1 MAFAGSPHL
10 PPCLPPDHDVATQH
24 RAKLPV
30 IAAVNGPIMSATG
43 VHCSAFGPAITA
55 CGTAAAV
62 LHDVGQEIFIDSR
75 QIPTARAD
83 PVRCDAVP
91 AEHPEPRLSGW
102 KVHSAQPAGRSLL
115 MPQQSTDPSWASRLS
130 SPSPRDANTSSPAAA
145 VPASVGPA
153 ELPELSDPATAGR
166 TRWGRRSRSSGPSE
180 SGRTGSSRRS
190 TATRRTELG
199 VRRPHIAQ
207 MPDDRREQ
215 AISAIADL
223 LVVQLEREA
232 QRPATSAT
240 GRGRVAGG
248 NMRQEEV
255 P

>member
-1 MAFAGSPHL
+1 LFRLRGQPSPL
-10 PPCLPPDHDVATQH
+10 VARRRPFCTMWVKRSSLAPPD
-24 RAKLPV
+24 
-30 IAAVNGPIMSATG
+30 
-43 VHCSAFGPAITA
+43 
-55 CGTAAAV
+55 
-62 LHDVGQEIFIDSR
+62 
-75 QIPTARAD
+75 PTAHAD
-83 PVRCDAVP
+83 RMRCDAVP
-91 AEHPEPRLSGW
+91 AEHPEPGLSGW
-102 KVHSAQPAGRSLL
+102 KDPSAQPAGRGLL
-115 MPQQSTDPSWASRLS
+115 MPYQSTDPSWASRLS
-130 SPSPRDANTSSPAAA
+130 SPGRRDANTSSPAAA
-145 VPASVGPA
+145 VAASVGPA

-180 SGRTGSSRRS
+180 PGRTRSSRRS

-232 QRPATSAT
+232 QRPAFSAS

-248 NMRQEEV
+248 NMRQEEL

>member
-1 MAFAGSPHL
+1 MMWRPSTERSCRSSRLSMGPSCPRL
-10 PPCLPPDHDVATQH
+10 VSIVPPA
-24 RAKLPV
+24 
-30 IAAVNGPIMSATG
+30 
-43 VHCSAFGPAITA
+43 GPAITA

-62 LHDVGQEIFIDSR
+62 LHDVGQDLR
-75 QIPTARAD
+75 LPPDPTAHAD
-83 PVRCDAVP
+83 RMRCDAVP
-91 AEHPEPRLSGW
+91 AEHPEHGLSGW
-102 KVHSAQPAGRSLL
+102 KDPSAQPAGRGLL
-115 MPQQSTDPSWASRLS
+115 MPYQSTDPSWASRLS
-130 SPSPRDANTSSPAAA
+130 SPGRWDANTSSPAAT

-180 SGRTGSSRRS
+180 PGRTRSSRRS

-223 LVVQLEREA
+223 LVVRLEREA
-232 QRPATSAT
+232 QRPAFSAS

-248 NMRQEEV
+248 TMRQEEL

>member
-1 MAFAGSPHL
+1 MMWRPITERSCRSSRLLTGPSCPRLVSIVPPSGQPSPL
-10 PPCLPPDHDVATQH
+10 VARRRPFCTMWVK
-24 RAKLPV
+24 R
-30 IAAVNGPIMSATG
+30 S
-43 VHCSAFGPAITA
+43 
-55 CGTAAAV
+55 
-62 LHDVGQEIFIDSR
+62 FIDSR
-75 QIPTARAD
+75 QIPMAHAD
-83 PVRCDAVP
+83 RVRCDAVP
-91 AEHPEPRLSGW
+91 TEHPEPRLSGW

-232 QRPATSAT
+232 QRSAFSAS
-240 GRGRVAGG
+240 GGGRVAGR
-248 NMRQEEV
+248 NVRQEEL

>member
-1 MAFAGSPHL
+1 MWVKRSSL
-10 PPCLPPDHDVATQH
+10 T
-24 RAKLPV
+24 
-30 IAAVNGPIMSATG
+30 
-43 VHCSAFGPAITA
+43 PA
-55 CGTAAAV
+55 
-62 LHDVGQEIFIDSR
+62 D
-75 QIPTARAD
+75 PTARAD
-83 PVRCDAVP
+83 RMEYSAVP

-102 KVHSAQPAGRSLL
+102 KDPSSQPAGCGLL
-115 MPQQSTDPSWASRLS
+115 MPHQSTDPTWANRLS
-130 SPSPRDANTSSPAAA
+130 SPSRRDANTSSPAAA

-166 TRWGRRSRSSGPSE
+166 TRWGRRSRSSGSSE
-180 SGRTGSSRRS
+180 PGRTRSSRRS
-190 TATRRTELG
+190 TATRRTEVG

-223 LVVQLEREA
+223 LVVQLERGA
-232 QRPATSAT
+232 QRPALSAR

-248 NMRQEEV
+248 NMRQEEL